1 MIYRQPKKDYNNADG
16 TDTPKSVLIKKRIAI
31 VGCGNIGSRHLQ
43 AVAKLPVPCSV
54 QIVEPSEAAR
64 RLAKSRLAEVPH
76 AKRGNDF
83 KWNSSVQELKGEFDL
98 SIVATS
104 SAGRVEIINQ
114 LLELGH
120 LRFLVEKMVC
130 QSAREYRSLIK
141 RLYSFGAKG
150 WVNTPRRYYD
160 SYQKLKPHFR
170 SDASIHISV
179 LAGNEGLGSNAI
191 HFIDLFLWFCNK
203 KKLKLNGA
211 LLDRQLF
218 PNKRGSDLLE
228 FAGTITGA
236 SAGGSSLNISFLTQ
250 ELEMPLLVTITSR
263 KTCMIINESAQEMLN
278 LGPKDRASR
287 EGFRNENVS
296 DTTTK
301 IANDILSR
309 DDCLLATLK
318 DSYSAHAELFR
329 IFNTHIRKMTKE
341 ARELCPIT

>member
-1 MIYRQPKKDYNNADG
+1 L
-16 TDTPKSVLIKKRIAI
+16 VKKRIAI
-31 VGCGNIGSRHLQ
+31 VGCGGIGSRHLQ

-54 QIVEPSEAAR
+54 QIVEPSEAAQ
-64 RLAKSRLAEVPH
+64 RLAKSRLAEIPN

-83 KWNSSVQELKGEFDL
+83 KWSTSIQELKGDFDL

-141 RLYSFGAKG
+141 SLYSFGAKG
-150 WVNTPRRYYD
+150 WVNTPRRYYN
-160 SYQKLKPHFR
+160 SYQRIKQRFG
-170 SDASIHISV
+170 SDVTIHMSV

-191 HFIDLFLWFCNK
+191 HFIDLFLWFCNE
-203 KKLKLNGA
+203 KKLRLNGA

-228 FAGTITGA
+228 FAGTIKGA
-236 SAGGSSLNISFLTQ
+236 SAEDSLNISFLTQ
-250 ELEMPLLVTITSR
+250 LDIPLLVTLTSG
-263 KTCMIINESAQEMLN
+263 KTRMIINESAQEMLN
-278 LGPKDRASR
+278 LGPKDRAFR
-287 EGFRNENVS
+287 ERFMNENVS

-309 DDCLLATLK
+309 DDCLLATVK
-318 DSYSAHAELFR
+318 DSYFAHAELFR
-329 IFNTHIRKMTKE
+329 IFNTHIKKIRKE